1 MLWRRVSKE
10 IHLKSRR
17 RAQDPM
23 QEFRSPTPNR
33 PKPIVPAQAL
43 LLLLMGSCQDMEKS
57 KIVNVQFVMMETA
70 KTRMRLSSAMD
81 AT

>member
-1 MLWRRVSKE
+1 
-10 IHLKSRR
+10 
-17 RAQDPM
+17 
-23 QEFRSPTPNR
+23 
-33 PKPIVPAQAL
+33 
-43 LLLLMGSCQDMEKS
+43 MEKS